1 MHVTKSRLIALLL
14 RKERERER
22 IKGQLPSELVFFASG
37 TLFLPDLTDN
47 WKNTNFPFV
56 LKLLLGQN
64 KLKPE
69 IIYKANASF
78 QHVQV
83 KITKKA

>member
-1 MHVTKSRLIALLL
+1 MYKLKEGMPYMHVTKSWLIALLL

-22 IKGQLPSELVFFASG
+22 GSHASYPSELVFFASG

-47 WKNTNFPFV
+47 WKNTNCPFV

-64 KLKPE
+64 KQARDNIK
-69 IIYKANASF
+69 S
-78 QHVQV
+78 
-83 KITKKA
+83 